1 MNSKNIGDPAWAAL
15 IRDNQW
21 TRTMDMDGYSLN
33 YLDAGAGP
41 VVVMLHGFG
50 DSIYSWRWNIQAFVD
65 ADYRVLALDLP
76 GMGLS
81 GKPHDFAF
89 TPSAMANAVAI
100 FLNRL
105 NIERAIF
112 VGNSLGGN
120 VALCLAIHYPALID
134 RLVMVDPACYPLG
147 LRQRVITSALRC
159 GLVKKFVRLFIG
171 PWIIKAAYWQAFHNP
186 RLIRPEMAAESS
198 RFLELPDGPSNL
210 LETAEQYFDEE
221 YRRLHFR
228 YHEIQA
234 PSLLIWGR
242 YDRVIPTRPNAKK
255 LHKAIPRSRLVI
267 MPDVGHAPHQE
278 QPEAFNSLVISH
290 LKGS

>member
-1 MNSKNIGDPAWAAL
+1 
-15 IRDNQW
+15 
-21 TRTMDMDGYSLN
+21 
-33 YLDAGAGP
+33 
-41 VVVMLHGFG
+41 
-50 DSIYSWRWNIQAFVD
+50 
-65 ADYRVLALDLP
+65 
-76 GMGLS
+76 
-81 GKPHDFAF
+81 
-89 TPSAMANAVAI
+89 MANAVAI

-198 RFLELPDGPSNL
+198 RFLELPDGPDPICL
-210 LETAEQYFDEE
+210 
-221 YRRLHFR
+221 
-228 YHEIQA
+228 
-234 PSLLIWGR
+234 
-242 YDRVIPTRPNAKK
+242 K
-255 LHKAIPRSRLVI
+255 PRSNTLTRNTGGCI
-267 MPDVGHAPHQE
+267 FGTTRFKRP
-278 QPEAFNSLVISH
+278 AF
-290 LKGS
+290 